1 MYDLIYHH
9 VIIKLGGGNVPEL
22 DNLLLLFLFLVSFLL
37 SFEKAW
43 KIFISLV
50 ILLSSNHLSAWVCCV
65 CPGISQSP
73 RLTHTALKK
82 PACCKDWVTS
92 IHIRGRQN
100 GQPGPCNRQL
110 ISCLAYS
117 GYLIK
122 HLNRYPIGTRIGYP
136 KGITGSRGSLVSA
149 ASSSPT
155 AWSQADLASKAIPSL
170 RALVKWSRA
179 HSAPSTKPCLDAPS
193 TT

>member
-65 CPGISQSP
+65 CPGTSQSP
-73 RLTHTALKK
+73 RLTHTFLFSAGDS
-82 PACCKDWVTS
+82 AQ
-92 IHIRGRQN
+92 G
-100 GQPGPCNRQL
+100 
-110 ISCLAYS
+110 
-117 GYLIK
+117 
-122 HLNRYPIGTRIGYP
+122 
-136 KGITGSRGSLVSA
+136 RGSAVPGFLPA
-149 ASSSPT
+149 QENI
-155 AWSQADLASKAIPSL
+155 SQAQGRVSSERHIHSFLYS
-170 RALVKWSRA
+170 VKKKNKKNKVVLFCWKWLFFFLS
-179 HSAPSTKPCLDAPS
+179 
-193 TT
+193 